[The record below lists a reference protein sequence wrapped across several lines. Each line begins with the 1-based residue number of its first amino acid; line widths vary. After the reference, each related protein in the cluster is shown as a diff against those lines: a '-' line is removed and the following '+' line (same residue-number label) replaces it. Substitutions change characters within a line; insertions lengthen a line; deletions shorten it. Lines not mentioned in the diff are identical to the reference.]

1 MPQLCRGNLGRMRF
15 ALAMAGLV
23 SGTLAA
29 VPAQAQ
35 VSKDQAAA
43 SIAQEFDVKVLRVR
57 PGEIDGTP
65 VWLVT
70 VMNPGGTYNTA
81 FQVTT
86 LAVDQ
91 ASGALVPAF
100 RQGPNGA
107 RGTGSSIDTRS
118 DIRPDS
124 SRSGTWR

>member
-1 MPQLCRGNLGRMRF
+1 MPVSRILRSCLGC
-15 ALAMAGLV
+15 LGLV
-23 SGTLAA
+23 AAALTLAVA

-35 VSKDQAAA
+35 VSRDQAAA
-43 SIAQEFDVKVLRVR
+43 RIASDYGVEVLRVR
-57 PGEIDGTP
+57 PGQIHGKA

-70 VMNPGGTYNTA
+70 VMQPGGAYNTA

-91 ASGALVPAF
+91 ASGDLVPAF
-100 RQGPNGA
+100 RQGPSGA
-107 RGTGSSIDTRS
+107 VGNATPR
-118 DIRPDS
+118 DIRTDRRPDA